1 MRRWA
6 ATLLMAAASAASLAV
21 TAGERVEPEQVA
33 PSAWYVRGASGPAS
47 LDNRGFNSNA
57 GFVVT
62 DEGVVVIDALGT
74 PGLGEALLAAIRSVT
89 DQPIRILI
97 LTHWHADHAY
107 GAGAFRRAGA
117 EIWVHEGAH
126 DYLDGEAGQAR
137 LAERKR
143 NLGEL
148 VPQDMEL
155 LRPDR
160 WLTGDLEFELGGEQ
174 FILRHLGPAHT
185 PEDTVILARNAGVL
199 FAGDIIMRG
208 RIPLV
213 GQAPIMDWL
222 EAIDRLLAY
231 HPKVLVPGHGA
242 ATPDP
247 AADLAMTSEYL
258 RFLAREVGCAGR
270 DFLPFDEVYAGV
282 DWSRFESLPGFA
294 EANRANAWGA
304 YLQGEAGVRLPD
316 CDP

>member
-1 MRRWA
+1 MSPWVA
-6 ATLLMAAASAASLAV
+6 AWWLAGSGSASLAV
-21 TAGERVEPEQVA
+21 IPEARLEPEQVA
-33 PSAWYVRGASGPAS
+33 PTAWYVRGTSGQAT
-47 LDNRGFNSNA
+47 LENRGFNSNA

-74 PGLGEALLAAIRSVT
+74 PGLGETLLAAIQSIT
-89 DQPIRILI
+89 DQPVRILI

-107 GAGAFRRAGA
+107 GAGAFRKAGA

-143 NLGEL
+143 SLGEL

-160 WLTGDLEFELGGEQ
+160 WLSGDLEFKLGGEE

-222 EAIDRLLAY
+222 EAIDRLLEY
-231 HPKVLVPGHGA
+231 HPTVLVPGHGA

-247 AADLAMTSEYL
+247 ETDLAMTSEYL
-258 RFLAREVGCAGR
+258 HFLAREVGCAGR

-282 DWSRFESLPGFA
+282 DWNRFESLPGFA

-304 YLQGEAGVRLPD
+304 YLQGEAGARLPD